1 MIDYLNKHLLFNR
14 YRFSTIINDKIS
26 YLVIVIKVQD
36 NNLTISIITNTDV
49 TKKML
54 SNHEKGLLN
63 GVKVKIDV
71 DENKSIIKVE
81 KISFLGHK
89 QRAN

>member
-49 TKKML
+49 TKKLL
-54 SNHEKGLLN
+54 SNYEKGLLN

>member
-1 MIDYLNKHLLFNR
+1 
-14 YRFSTIINDKIS
+14 
-26 YLVIVIKVQD
+26 
-36 NNLTISIITNTDV
+36 
-49 TKKML
+49 ML

>member
-89 QRAN
+89 QIAN

>member
-1 MIDYLNKHLLFNR
+1 
-14 YRFSTIINDKIS
+14 
-26 YLVIVIKVQD
+26 
-36 NNLTISIITNTDV
+36 
-49 TKKML
+49 ML

-89 QRAN
+89 QIAN

>member
-49 TKKML
+49 TKKLL